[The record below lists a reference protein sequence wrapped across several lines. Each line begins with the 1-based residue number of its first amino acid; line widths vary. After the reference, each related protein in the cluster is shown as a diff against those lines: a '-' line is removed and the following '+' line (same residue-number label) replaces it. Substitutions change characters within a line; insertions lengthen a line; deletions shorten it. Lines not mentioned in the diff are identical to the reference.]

1 MAQLYAGT
9 SGWAY
14 PSWKPAF
21 YPAKLASA
29 KFLLHYA
36 GRLNTVEVNYSFR
49 HFVAEKTLANWIAAT
64 PEGFKFS
71 FKAHQ
76 RITHI
81 KRLKDAAEDARGF
94 LSSLQ
99 SVSDAG
105 KLGMVLFQLPPFLK
119 CDTGLLQGF
128 LDGLPRAG
136 RFAFEFRHASWFAEE
151 VFAILRARGAAICV
165 AESEKLETPDVT
177 TADFC
182 YYRLRKPEYS
192 PEERKEIG
200 ERLGKHLVAGH
211 DVFVYFKHEETPEG
225 ALYAEELRTSM
236 TTNQR

>member
-1 MAQLYAGT
+1 MAQLYTGT

-21 YPAKLASA
+21 YPAKLAAA
-29 KFLLHYA
+29 KFLQHYA

-99 SVSDAG
+99 SISDAG

-151 VFAILRARGAAICV
+151 VFGILRHRSAAMCV

-192 PEERKEIG
+192 PEEREEIG
-200 ERLGKHLVAGH
+200 ERL
-211 DVFVYFKHEETPEG
+211 
-225 ALYAEELRTSM
+225 
-236 TTNQR
+236 